1 MVREGNERPKSPA
14 STTRSGRRH
23 ECRRSDHIYGRKGL
37 EKVDTIAGSKRQC
50 LLKVWG
56 CTPTIMCSVY
66 CGGSGSTMQ
75 IAGHWPNKSRA
86 FSRLLSRAR
95 GGRRPSIP
103 SEDRSLSE
111 SIELSRKGERSNRPR
126 AVARR
131 EVLRRGAKLLYVAPL
146 VLVAMKATPA
156 KANVSGQTPQLP
168 PH

>member
-1 MVREGNERPKSPA
+1 MSFESLGLHTYNHVFGLLWWLGLNNA
-14 STTRSGRRH
+14 D
-23 ECRRSDHIYGRKGL
+23 RRSLAEQEPRL
-37 EKVDTIAGSKRQC
+37 FEA
-50 LLKVWG
+50 
-56 CTPTIMCSVY
+56 SV
-66 CGGSGSTMQ
+66 
-75 IAGHWPNKSRA
+75 SRE
-86 FSRLLSRAR
+86 R
-95 GGRRPSIP
+95 GPAPSIP